1 MGNPRRDAIEYGVLI
16 TLTASMATAY
26 AILIAYSNQRTPDGQ
41 RRKLPRVELD
51 KPVDLGE
58 MWTEMKDF
66 GRGIISRGD
75 QHHQNQ
81 QQQPQPGR
89 EPPGGE
95 STTISSTTGSSNISS
110 RGADDGKN
118 RQRKWCDT
126 QRIREEEK

>member
-58 MWTEMKDF
+58 MWMEMKNF
-66 GRGIISRGD
+66 GRGVISGGD
-75 QHHQNQ
+75 Q
-81 QQQPQPGR
+81 QQQPGR
-89 EPPGGE
+89 QSPGGA
-95 STTISSTTGSSNISS
+95 STTPISSTGSNVLS
-110 RGADDGKN
+110 RGVDDSADRHK
-118 RQRKWCDT
+118 K
-126 QRIREEEK
+126 

>member
-58 MWTEMKDF
+58 MWTEIKDF
-66 GRGIISRGD
+66 GRGIMSGGD
-75 QHHQNQ
+75 QQRQQ
-81 QQQPQPGR
+81 QQQPGR
-89 EPPGGE
+89 QQPPGGA
-95 STTISSTTGSSNISS
+95 STTISSSTGSNNNIVS
-110 RGADDGKN
+110 RGVNDSADRPSK
-118 RQRKWCDT
+118 
-126 QRIREEEK
+126 